1 MYKKINLGNLRDKSI
16 TWKHKLINLV
26 AEHQKITF
34 YLFRIRSKQQAVISD
49 YIQYILI
56 GGCSMYTIA
65 SLGEKDFKYSGMWA
79 QTDLDSY
86 RKDNRRLP
94 KKDT

>member
-1 MYKKINLGNLRDKSI
+1 
-16 TWKHKLINLV
+16 
-26 AEHQKITF
+26 
-34 YLFRIRSKQQAVISD
+34 
-49 YIQYILI
+49 
-56 GGCSMYTIA
+56 MYTIA